1 MTDLNDYTQEL
12 LCSYKGETYSVRDN
26 GSIMRHPRP
35 DKLARK
41 KDNLWT
47 FGEKIHE
54 GYLLFCSERVHRIV
68 ALAFHGN
75 PPTSQHVVDHIDTN
89 RQNNRPENLR
99 YLTRLENILNNEIT
113 RRKVEY
119 ICGSIEAFLNDPNL
133 LFDHEKEDRNFGWM
147 RRVSKEE
154 AHNSLVNIDK
164 WLKTRSDYSSGNG
177 FGEWIF
183 EETKDTYH
191 SSKRTV
197 DVNSSRDFSKRREE
211 ADLKSESS
219 ADTKLPGE
227 ITWDE
232 LLASYQP
239 SEEVL
244 HEKENADLT
253 PEETEL
259 SEEDCFK
266 ESLTE
271 NATQMIDW
279 KTLTEFP
286 QCPPDIS
293 GGLHSYMDNLQEG
306 KVFSKNVYGEYRV
319 IDKMIFEED
328 SLVVM
333 CESEGAIKPYSL
345 TFIRVVGGH
354 YGHGC
359 ISTYFQFDGALKRFT
374 ELQGKEW
381 TGGEVFDDYC

>member
-35 DKLARK
+35 DKLVRK

-133 LFDHEKEDRNFGWM
+133 LFDHEEEDRNFGWM

-164 WLKTRSDYSSGNG
+164 WLKTGSDYSSGQG

-183 EETKDTYH
+183 EETKDSYH
-191 SSKRTV
+191 SSKRV
-197 DVNSSRDFSKRREE
+197 VEDKPSEDFSKWRDK

-219 ADTKLPGE
+219 TDAKLPGE

-232 LLASYQP
+232 LLASYHP
-239 SEEVL
+239 SEEVQSEE
-244 HEKENADLT
+244 EKTDLT
-253 PEETEL
+253 PEEPEL

-279 KTLTEFP
+279 KTPTEFP
-286 QCPPDIS
+286 QCPADIS
-293 GGLHSYMDNLQEG
+293 GGLQSYMYNLQEG
-306 KVFSKNVYGEYRV
+306 RIFSKNVYGEHRV

-333 CESEGAIKPYSL
+333 CESEEAIKPYSL
-345 TFIRVVGGH
+345 SFIKIVGGH
-354 YGHGC
+354 FGHGF
-359 ISTYFQFDGALKRFT
+359 IRTYFQYEGALKKFT